1 MSKPLDLDR
10 LMRLGL
16 TATEAPQLDSSATC
30 FTVRRD
36 VIMHSK
42 FTKAVREIARIHRRG
57 VEARVAE
64 GLLLVAQTGS
74 GKTTVLNYYERQFS
88 RRLREGVWRIPVLRV
103 STPESPTVKSL
114 AESILDAMGDVAA
127 GKGNATDKT
136 RRIVHFCER
145 CEVELLALDEFQHFF
160 DGKRLAES
168 QRVSDWLKL
177 LIETLKVPVV
187 LAGLPRAMQV
197 VNNNPQLR
205 RRFAAPHYMEPFE
218 FGTVDER
225 KEFRAVLKG
234 LSVGLPEGSV
244 DLSQVE
250 LAQRFYYATHGLIDY
265 AVKLVDD
272 AVSRGGSGSGGSVM
286 QEDFE
291 KAFVRSI
298 WSSAPKMLNPFH
310 PTAHLRVLDR
320 PGEPFDIWDD
330 PAKYTGGQ
338 ARLRSRKK

>member
-1 MSKPLDLDR
+1 MNKPLDFDR

-16 TATEAPQLDSSATC
+16 TATEAPPLDASTTR

-36 VIMHSK
+36 VIMHGK
-42 FTKAVREIARIHRRG
+42 FTRAVREIARIHRRG
-57 VEARVAE
+57 VEAGVAG

-74 GKTTVLNYYERQFS
+74 GKTTALDYYERQFP
-88 RRLREGVWRIPVLRV
+88 RRLCEGVWRIPVLRV
-103 STPESPTVKSL
+103 NTPESPTVKSL
-114 AESILDAMGDVAA
+114 AETILDAMGDVAA
-127 GKGNATDKT
+127 WKGNATDKT
-136 RRIVHFCER
+136 RRIVHLFDR

-160 DGKRLAES
+160 DGKRVTES
-168 QRVSDWLKL
+168 LRVSDWLKL

-218 FGTVDER
+218 IGTTDER
-225 KEFRAVLKG
+225 KEFRGVLKA
-234 LSVGLPEGSV
+234 LSAGLPNGSV
-244 DLSQVE
+244 DLSE
-250 LAQRFYYATHGLIDY
+250 PGLARRFFYATHGLIDY
-265 AVKLVDD
+265 VVKLVDD
-272 AVSRGGSGSGGSVM
+272 AVSRGGSGSGGAVLM
-286 QEDFE
+286 EDFE

-310 PTAHLRVLDR
+310 PTAHLRVLNR

-330 PAKYTGGQ
+330 PSQYCGAQ
-338 ARLRSRKK
+338 ARSRSRRK